1 MKFTKVLVYLL
12 FLIKKKEITNDIGT
26 FTYKDNIYKYN
37 IEVQQMKLSV
47 N

>member
-1 MKFTKVLVYLL
+1 MKFTKILVYLL
-12 FLIKKKEITNDIGT
+12 FPIKKKEITNDVGT